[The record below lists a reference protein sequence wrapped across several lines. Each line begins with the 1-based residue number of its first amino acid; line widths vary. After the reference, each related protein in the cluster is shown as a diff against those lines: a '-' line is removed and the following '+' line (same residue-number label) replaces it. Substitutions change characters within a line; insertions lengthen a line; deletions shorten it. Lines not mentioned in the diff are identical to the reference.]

1 MTGCPGRDR
10 SSWTHDDIFDVTCR
24 GCGEQVEFFKDEK
37 RRLCPSCGACIVNP
51 KQVQS
56 CADWCSSADNCSL
69 FRDAVTG
76 AAGAGAPAPAAVAA
90 ARARKPDPAT
100 GS

>member
-1 MTGCPGRDR
+1 MPAWGSATRIVLPPPASLSLGD
-10 SSWTHDDIFDVTCR
+10 
-24 GCGEQVEFFKDEK
+24 
-37 RRLCPSCGACIVNP
+37 LGAFGAHQGGHPEGLDHVWLYKTTDN
-51 KQVQS
+51 QVQS
-56 CADWCSSADNCSL
+56 CADWCSSADKCSL

-76 AAGAGAPAPAAVAA
+76 APGPAAVAA